1 MPIPSRAPI
10 SSQDFSV
17 TRASE
22 YSWESAIKAGDFNRL
37 APTQNEY
44 VSKPAKKQEEAQAD
58 RLKLRPNCA
67 QIFLKQSK
75 NVKKYRARSK
85 RETEEKTFEYCVFL
99 LFSATWLSA
108 WLLTHGRSHRFK
120 SCIAHHSFQ

>member
-17 TRASE
+17 TQASE
-22 YSWESAIKAGDFNRL
+22 YSQESLIKAGDFNRL
-37 APTQNEY
+37 APIQNEY

-67 QIFLKQSK
+67 
-75 NVKKYRARSK
+75 
-85 RETEEKTFEYCVFL
+85 
-99 LFSATWLSA
+99 
-108 WLLTHGRSHRFK
+108 
-120 SCIAHHSFQ
+120 